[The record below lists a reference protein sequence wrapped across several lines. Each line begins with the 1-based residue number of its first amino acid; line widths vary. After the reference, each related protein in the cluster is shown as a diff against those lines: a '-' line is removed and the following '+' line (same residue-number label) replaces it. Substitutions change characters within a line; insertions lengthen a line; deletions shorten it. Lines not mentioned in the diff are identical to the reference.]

1 MAKKINNLNKL
12 ISFKVNNLKGVIEAS
27 PDKSISHRALLFAS
41 LSIGASKVSNL
52 LESDDVLNMVR
63 ALKSLGVKITK
74 NKNTWTIQGVG
85 LTGFEEPPK
94 AIDCGNSGTL
104 VRILMGAL
112 SSNNIS
118 VTLIGDES
126 LTKRPMFRIVQPL
139 TAMGVNFET
148 SDNKLPITIRGNS
161 KLIPIKYKTPVS
173 SAQIKTS
180 ILLAGLNTMGI
191 TEILEPHTSRNHTEN
206 LLDYFGA
213 DINFN
218 STSKGSNKIL
228 IKGGSL
234 LMAKEVE
241 VPGDISSASFAIVA
255 AAIVPNSKIKII
267 NVGVNIY
274 RIGILEALEKMG
286 ANIKKDNYRL
296 NKYNEPV
303 SDIKVSFSKLKPI
316 KIKST
321 FSAKMIDEYPILAIA
336 AATAHGKSVFS
347 GVSELKH
354 KESDRFNAIIEG
366 LNKCGIL
373 TNSKKDDIIIHGNR
387 SNIRGGVTIDCNYDH
402 RIAMAFIILGAI
414 SAEPIEVVGCNSIF
428 TSYPNFTEQMRSIG
442 LNIRVKK

>member
-1 MAKKINNLNKL
+1 M
-12 ISFKVNNLKGVIEAS
+12 
-27 PDKSISHRALLFAS
+27 
-41 LSIGASKVSNL
+41 
-52 LESDDVLNMVR
+52 
-63 ALKSLGVKITK
+63 
-74 NKNTWTIQGVG
+74 
-85 LTGFEEPPK
+85 
-94 AIDCGNSGTL
+94 
-104 VRILMGAL
+104 
-112 SSNNIS
+112 
-118 VTLIGDES
+118 
-126 LTKRPMFRIVQPL
+126 
-139 TAMGVNFET
+139 
-148 SDNKLPITIRGNS
+148 PITIRGNS

-180 ILLAGLNTMGI
+180 ILLAGLNTMGT
-191 TEILEPHTSRNHTEN
+191 TEILEPYTSRNHTEN

-213 DINFN
+213 DIKFN

-286 ANIKKDNYRL
+286 ADIKKDNYRL

-303 SDIKVSFSKLKPI
+303 SDIKVSFSILKPI

-336 AATAHGKSVFS
+336 AATAHGKSV
-347 GVSELKH
+347 L
-354 KESDRFNAIIEG
+354 
-366 LNKCGIL
+366 
-373 TNSKKDDIIIHGNR
+373 
-387 SNIRGGVTIDCNYDH
+387 
-402 RIAMAFIILGAI
+402 
-414 SAEPIEVVGCNSIF
+414 VVYQN
-428 TSYPNFTEQMRSIG
+428 
-442 LNIRVKK
+442 